1 MKTFRSLESN
11 SLLIL
16 GFIMM
21 RASISLQ
28 RSLVT
33 AACGQLIINIGQL
46 TDSRE
51 QRDVLTGKT
60 LMIALAIVFL
70 MALA

>member
-1 MKTFRSLESN
+1 
-11 SLLIL
+11 
-16 GFIMM
+16 MM